1 MYETF
6 TNANGVSSWPLPRR
20 LFDRISD
27 LAFVEDEAH
36 AGRPARQATVELSEG
51 MWLLAAWIAFRIEQ
65 REQGIERP
73 PTDAEFEALT
83 TDQVDAYARTYIRD
97 ILPEQLL
104 REDSKLHTGQH
115 PLLIPGFFARFREP
129 MKA

>member
-36 AGRPARQATVELSEG
+36 AGRPARRATVELSEG
-51 MWLLAAWIAFRIEQ
+51 MWLLAAWMAFRIEQ

-73 PTDAEFEALT
+73 PTNAEFEALT
-83 TDQVDAYARTYIRD
+83 TAQVEAYARTYVRD

-115 PLLIPGFFARFREP
+115 PLLIPGFFAHFREP